1 MREKSG
7 RKPNNEAPVEKYRKD
22 IGHHHEKSLS
32 ASSIRQRMKKNA
44 KAKDQEVTLTTEPI
58 PKSRKIIFFVLFW
71 VVLIGVLYIVFL
83 NLTKKREYPFMT
95 S

>member
-22 IGHHHEKSLS
+22 IGHHHEKTLRAS
-32 ASSIRQRMKKNA
+32 AIRNRMKKNA
-44 KAKDQEVTLTTEPI
+44 KANEDITLTTEPV

-71 VVLIGVLYIVFL
+71 VILIGVLYVVFL